1 MKRIVKG
8 LLAIVLIVQ
17 TLSVAGCS
25 SGGAKS
31 LQILDSGGNEM
42 AFLQTVSDA
51 RTELTDSAYRAYLE
65 AVLSECEILI
75 AEQNNCDVKK
85 ARKFL
90 LENECTVYTAMDS
103 RVFSSVQKA
112 YEQQNQK
119 DLSFGC
125 AVTDL
130 HGSLLALF
138 SAGADGQEYVNYATE
153 KTPPYSSFKP
163 LCVYTPAMENGLA
176 DWSTVYLDA
185 PIKKVETENGKKVD
199 WPSNATGTYTNANAT
214 VAEAVKTSLNT
225 VAVRCMQT
233 VGVKNSLSFL
243 ESKFGLTLDFE
254 KKKAEAYG
262 EDEVIGNVALGHL
275 YEGVSPAAMAGYY
288 QIFANGGYYT
298 KPHTVLKICKKSGD
312 TVYEYHSDE
321 SQVIKSTTAYLMNRL
336 LQTVVTAGGT
346 GEKARC
352 EGVTVGGKTGTG
364 DFGNWF
370 VGFTPQYT
378 CAVWHGTELAK
389 NTASELF
396 SKAVSGFDHTAKKN
410 FPNCA
415 GIKKAAYCC
424 ESGMLFSAKCKK
436 ADMGYYVSD
445 QLPKTCNIH
454 QSF

>member
-1 MKRIVKG
+1 MKRIVNG

-103 RVFSSVQKA
+103 RIFSSVQTA

-153 KTPPYSSFKP
+153 KTPP
-163 LCVYTPAMENGLA
+163 
-176 DWSTVYLDA
+176 
-185 PIKKVETENGKKVD
+185 
-199 WPSNATGTYTNANAT
+199 
-214 VAEAVKTSLNT
+214 
-225 VAVRCMQT
+225 
-233 VGVKNSLSFL
+233 
-243 ESKFGLTLDFE
+243 
-254 KKKAEAYG
+254 
-262 EDEVIGNVALGHL
+262 
-275 YEGVSPAAMAGYY
+275 
-288 QIFANGGYYT
+288 
-298 KPHTVLKICKKSGD
+298 
-312 TVYEYHSDE
+312 
-321 SQVIKSTTAYLMNRL
+321 
-336 LQTVVTAGGT
+336 
-346 GEKARC
+346 
-352 EGVTVGGKTGTG
+352 
-364 DFGNWF
+364 
-370 VGFTPQYT
+370 
-378 CAVWHGTELAK
+378 
-389 NTASELF
+389 
-396 SKAVSGFDHTAKKN
+396 
-410 FPNCA
+410 
-415 GIKKAAYCC
+415 
-424 ESGMLFSAKCKK
+424 
-436 ADMGYYVSD
+436 
-445 QLPKTCNIH
+445 
-454 QSF
+454 